1 MPRKVTIKRIKI
13 HMHIEG
19 VDTVEDTNVAI
30 SFKDLKSLGAKRRIY
45 KNTKEVFYYI
55 KTNYYI
61 TF

>member
-1 MPRKVTIKRIKI
+1 MSRKVTIKRIKI
-13 HMHIEG
+13 HMHIDG

-55 KTNYYI
+55 Q
-61 TF
+61 

>member
-1 MPRKVTIKRIKI
+1 MSRKVTIKRIKI
-13 HMHIEG
+13 HMHIDG
-19 VDTVEDTNVAI
+19 VDIVEDTNAAI
-30 SFKDLKSLGAKRRIY
+30 SFKDLKSMGAKRRIY